1 MKFSMATI
9 GVICETM
16 FSTCIRGHHVYQD
29 EWTPVLDATLS
40 SCCDL
45 TNVYDPFA
53 MKVMKAGSTVG
64 HLLKKISFN
73 LLIVHYERRNNII
86 V

>member
-16 FSTCIRGHHVYQD
+16 FSTCIRGYHVYQD
-29 EWTPVLDATLS
+29 EWTPVLDVTLS
-40 SCCDL
+40 CCCDL

-64 HLLKKISFN
+64 YLPKKTSLTCLLFIMKG
-73 LLIVHYERRNNII
+73 EII
-86 V
+86 